1 MKQRILVVDDQV
13 ENRQIMTEM
22 LSALDY
28 EVESAEDGEG
38 ALAKLKLDFDLVMC
52 DVQMPGMDGFEL
64 VRKIRETN
72 SSLDLPVIMVTGLAG
87 IEDRL
92 RAVEAGANDFIAKP
106 VDLIELKVRTSSQLQ
121 IKIQNDEIKLRESKL
136 EALVEKRT
144 ARLRETLDEMAEAR
158 RTTYKAYLET
168 IHRLAVAAEY
178 RDSGTGA
185 HINRVSHYCAMLAEK
200 KHLEPHDV
208 EVIRYASP
216 MHDVGKMGISDAILL
231 KPGRLDPDEWEIMK
245 KHATFGARILS
256 GSDSELLKAGETI
269 ALTHHEKFDG
279 SGYPQG
285 LAGESIPIMG
295 RICAVA
301 DVFDAITTKRPYK
314 EAFSNETAC
323 DILREMMGEHLD
335 PVLVGIF
342 FDNLDKIVS
351 IQEQFR
357 DEEEEKSPAL

>member
-1 MKQRILVVDDQV
+1 MRKRILVVDDQAA
-13 ENRQIMTEM
+13 NRQIMVDM

-38 ALAKLKLDFDLVMC
+38 ALAMLKLDFDLVMS

-64 VRKIRETN
+64 VRKIRETS
-72 SSLDLPVIMVTGLAG
+72 SSLDLPIIMVTGLAS

-106 VDLIELKVRTSSQLQ
+106 VDMTELKVRTSSQLQ
-121 IKIQNDEIKLRESKL
+121 IKIQNDEIRRRESEL
-136 EALVEKRT
+136 ETLVEKRT
-144 ARLRETLDEMAEAR
+144 ITLRETLDEMADAR
-158 RTTYKAYLET
+158 RTTYKAYLDT
-168 IHRLAVAAEY
+168 IHRLAVAAEF

-185 HINRVSHYCAMLAEK
+185 HISRVSHYCALLAEK
-200 KHLEPHDV
+200 RNLEPHDI

-216 MHDVGKMGISDAILL
+216 MHDVGKLGTPDGILL
-231 KPGRLDPDEWEIMK
+231 KPGSLDPDEWEIMK
-245 KHATFGARILS
+245 EHTTFGARILS
-256 GSDSELLKAGETI
+256 GSDSELLKAGEVI
-269 ALTHHEKFDG
+269 AHTHHERFDG

-314 EAFSNETAC
+314 EALSNEVAC
-323 DILREMMGEHLD
+323 DIIREKMGGHLD
-335 PVLVGIF
+335 PVLIDIF
-342 FDNLDKIVS
+342 FDNLDEIVA
-351 IQEQFR
+351 IQQRFR
-357 DEEEEKSPAL
+357 DELNELVV

>member
-13 ENRQIMTEM
+13 ESRQILREM
-22 LSALDY
+22 LTALDY

-64 VRKIRETN
+64 VRKIRETT

-92 RAVEAGANDFIAKP
+92 RAVEAGANDFINKP
-106 VDLIELKVRTSSQLQ
+106 VDMTELKVRTTSQLQ
-121 IKIQNDEIKLRESKL
+121 IKAQNDEIKHREAEL

-144 ARLRETLDEMAEAR
+144 ATLRDTLEEMAEAR

-185 HINRVSHYCAMLAEK
+185 HINRVGHYCALLAEK
-200 KHLEPHDV
+200 RHIEPHDV

-216 MHDVGKMGISDAILL
+216 MHDVGKIGIPDAILL
-231 KPGRLDPDEWEIMK
+231 KPGGLDPDEWEIMK
-245 KHATFGARILS
+245 EHTTFGARILS
-256 GSDSELLKAGETI
+256 GSNSELLKAGEAI

-295 RICAVA
+295 RICAIA

-314 EAFSNETAC
+314 EALSNETAC
-323 DILREMMGEHLD
+323 DILREKMGEHLD
-335 PVLVGIF
+335 PVLVDIF
-342 FDNLDKIVS
+342 FDNLDEIVS
-351 IQEQFR
+351 IQEQFCNG
-357 DEEEEKSPAL
+357 EEEEAPAL